1 MKRILA
7 AGASLIALGG
17 LGLGW
22 IIARRITAP
31 VGSRPYDLAIRG
43 LEDDGERK
51 LVVLDR
57 NSRTESTGIYSLLLP
72 DGGWLQLSDEVLDRG
87 PDRIA
92 RPISGIAPRS
102 TPQVGD
108 YASWSGIYFTTPSD
122 AGLVAREVTIENSA
136 GDSPAW
142 LIDGTHAAS
151 TWAIHLHGLGSSRA
165 GTLRGAQV
173 ATDLGYTSL
182 IITYRN
188 DGDGPVV
195 GRARSTLGFTEVADA
210 ESAVDYALAHGARR
224 IVLFGWSMG
233 AVMATLVIQRNRR
246 PGAIVAVVLESP
258 VFDWPATIRANCARA
273 GLPASAGWL
282 ALPWLSVTPMA
293 RLVGLPL
300 GLPLW
305 RSSRASRERPR
316 VPTLVL
322 QGSADTSVL
331 PDVVEDIARRHPHEL
346 AMHVFEAAHTMT
358 WNSDPERWRST
369 VSTWL
374 SEHASFGPSLP

>member
-7 AGASLIALGG
+7 AAASLTALGG

-31 VGSRPYDLAIRG
+31 VGSRRYDLAIRG

-57 NSRTESTGIYSLLLP
+57 NSRTESKGIYCLLFP
-72 DGGWLQLSDEVLDRG
+72 DEEWLQLSDEVLDRG

-92 RPISGIAPRS
+92 RPISGIAPGS

-151 TWAIHLHGLGSSRA
+151 TWAIHLHGLGGSRA

-195 GRARSTLGFTEVADA
+195 ARARSTLGFTEVADA
-210 ESAVDYALAHGARR
+210 ESAVDFALAHGARR

-233 AVMATLVIQRNRR
+233 AVIATLLMQRNRR
-246 PGAIVAVVLESP
+246 PGTIAALVLESP
-258 VFDWPATIRANCARA
+258 VLDWPATIRANCARA
-273 GLPASAGWL
+273 GLPAAAGWL
-282 ALPWLSVTPMA
+282 ALPWLGATPMS
-293 RLVGLPL
+293 RLVGLPVA
-300 GLPLW
+300 LPLW

-322 QGSADTSVL
+322 QGSADDSVL
-331 PDVVEDIARRHPHEL
+331 THVVEEIARRYPGDME
-346 AMHVFEAAHTMT
+346 MQVFEAAHTMT

-374 SEHASFGPSLP
+374 TERVSTGARGL